1 MAAADRSEPPNTDPS
16 GALNTDLSGAL
27 RAVVDERRSL
37 SDGEASAAMDA
48 LMSGG
53 ADDVQAAALL
63 TGLRMKGESV
73 DEVVGLARAMRAHA
87 KLIDLSDLPRVA
99 DTAGTGG
106 DGQHTF
112 NASTAA
118 AFVMAGCGVP
128 VAKHGNRAMSSS
140 VGSADVLEAL
150 GARIDL
156 SANAA
161 AQLIREVGFGFLFA
175 QSFHPAM
182 RHVGPIRRRIGVRTV
197 FNMLGPL
204 TNPALATHQ
213 LIGVARP
220 ELGPLM
226 AAALGRLGVRR
237 GLVVHGAEGLDE
249 VSPQGPTTCWQ
260 VEQGEVS
267 QFTVSPEDVQ
277 IRPQTLSA
285 VRGGETAEES
295 ARQMREVLGGQT
307 SALTGFVTLNA
318 AAALFAA
325 EEAPTFA
332 EGVSRAAECIDD
344 QRALRKLE
352 LFVERSRELAG

>member
-1 MAAADRSEPPNTDPS
+1 MSSAAPTADLAAA
-16 GALNTDLSGAL
+16 LNAI
-27 RAVVDERRSL
+27 VDERRSL
-37 SDGEASAAMDA
+37 SDAEASSAMDA
-48 LMSGG
+48 LMSGE
-53 ADDVQAAALL
+53 ADEVQAAALL

-87 KLIDLSDLPRVA
+87 LEVDLSDLPRIA

-106 DGQHTF
+106 SGTHAF

-150 GARIDL
+150 GGQITLQPAQ
-156 SANAA
+156 AA
-161 AQLIREVGFGFLFA
+161 ELLREVGFGFLFA
-175 QSFHPAM
+175 QGFHPAM
-182 RHVGPIRRRIGVRTV
+182 RHVAPIRRRIGVRTV
-197 FNMLGPL
+197 FNILGPL
-204 TNPALATHQ
+204 TNPARATHQ

-226 AAALGRLGVRR
+226 AAALGRLGLRR
-237 GLVVHGAEGLDE
+237 GLVVHGHEGLDE
-249 VSPQGPTTCWQ
+249 VSPEGPTTCWQ
-260 VEQGEVS
+260 IDGDELSE
-267 QFTVSPEDVQ
+267 FTVSPQDVQ
-277 IRPQTLSA
+277 IRPVALSE
-285 VRGGETAEES
+285 VRGGATADES
-295 ARQMREVLGGQT
+295 AAMMRAVLGGQT

-318 AAALFAA
+318 AAGLLAA
-325 EEAPTFA
+325 EEVPTFA

-352 LFVERSRELAG
+352 LFVERSQAIAAGADSGADSGA